1 MKRSGFNRG
10 LRIILK
16 SQCRFQNSKFK
27 VQNYISFDEWSVL
40 KLKEYGVPADD
51 VEAIQ
56 MKEGFFGTFSEAK
69 GISSL
74 IKDRGYKDLLLISS
88 LDHTHR
94 AKISFKNFLK
104 EQTVSVYIQA
114 SGERILLRH
123 AIVEFLKLKVYQYFL
138 IENKI

>member
-40 KLKEYGVPADD
+40 KLKEYGVPEEN
-51 VEAIQ
+51 VEAI
-56 MKEGFFGTFSEAK
+56 KIDEGFFGTYSEAK

-74 IKDRGYKDLLLISS
+74 IKIRGYKSILLVAQLY
-88 LDHTHR
+88 HTHR
-94 AKISFKNFLK
+94 VKLSFNKFMADQNISLN
-104 EQTVSVYIQA
+104 IIG
-114 SGERILLRH
+114 SGEQLFLRH
-123 AIVEFLKLKVYQYFL
+123 HIVEFIKLKIYQYFL
-138 IENKI
+138 VK